1 MIVSCE
7 NSTDVSNK
15 QSLSTLNKTAKQM
28 QSIFASNVSLEVP
41 AIDQH
46 AEVYFKYIT
55 QVFGVCAPIDGMDN
69 AVDGNLDPGSR

>member
-46 AEVYFKYIT
+46 AEVYFK
-55 QVFGVCAPIDGMDN
+55 
-69 AVDGNLDPGSR
+69 